1 VIRVIYRKKG
11 FTLIEIMI
19 VISII
24 SLLSIILV
32 PKVGAVRVESKNN
45 KVSTNVLLVR
55 TYLDNRSGKDSI
67 KIGDKNDSTTLSNIV
82 NSILGDMNSNFSGSN
97 ALENPFNGSEKIL
110 SQGEIKENAPSKNA
124 SVLIYYS
131 TGALPASSD
140 ITKSNSFPKGEDIK
154 GSTVV
159 VVYGNKG
166 GYALYGVDNYG
177 NIISPYIIKFPPSLA
192 DMELSDDNQGNDDEQ
207 DYAYDSDRDI
217 ADIFYK
223 NCLNIFGDTSS
234 NISLGN
240 SGSGSMDITG
250 SVYLQG
256 NSVSIMQN
264 STDISQNLNIVGVNS
279 SSNVNLGNGNNDN
292 LNVSGTCNIQGNDIY
307 INENSSTNNF
317 YINGTGDITFANSS
331 INTKFDG
338 GTAQIESRGDIKFQN
353 NIVAQNTRFSA
364 IAGGNIVFDNVDK
377 ELSVDDES
385 SAYIEAGEDIIFD
398 YKINT
403 NAPISMI
410 SNYGSIIFNNNGKQV
425 NIDANAYLS
434 AKNGI
439 KKYRTITTSNL
450 VDEPISPAV
459 RPNLISNINKLKSI
473 KNLKTGITYNT
484 SDNPYDQS
492 DSDIDVSVIK
502 GSDTSALKQVFNNS
516 IDPDKYKF
524 VIINGDCTI
533 NGDISDN
540 DNLILDKFIIYCTGK
555 MDFSNNSNF
564 NNVTLTNSSIIAK
577 DINTK
582 LKSTLTMTSLDSNQY
597 TDEVKDKINKAFYK
611 YVKN

>member
-1 VIRVIYRKKG
+1 MMK
-11 FTLIEIMI
+11 
-19 VISII
+19 
-24 SLLSIILV
+24 
-32 PKVGAVRVESKNN
+32 
-45 KVSTNVLLVR
+45 
-55 TYLDNRSGKDSI
+55 
-67 KIGDKNDSTTLSNIV
+67 
-82 NSILGDMNSNFSGSN
+82 
-97 ALENPFNGSEKIL
+97 
-110 SQGEIKENAPSKNA
+110 
-124 SVLIYYS
+124 
-131 TGALPASSD
+131 
-140 ITKSNSFPKGEDIK
+140 
-154 GSTVV
+154 
-159 VVYGNKG
+159 
-166 GYALYGVDNYG
+166 
-177 NIISPYIIKFPPSLA
+177 
-192 DMELSDDNQGNDDEQ
+192 
-207 DYAYDSDRDI
+207 
-217 ADIFYK
+217 
-223 NCLNIFGDTSS
+223 
-234 NISLGN
+234 
-240 SGSGSMDITG
+240 
-250 SVYLQG
+250 
-256 NSVSIMQN
+256 
-264 STDISQNLNIVGVNS
+264 
-279 SSNVNLGNGNNDN
+279 
-292 LNVSGTCNIQGNDIY
+292 
-307 INENSSTNNF
+307 
-317 YINGTGDITFANSS
+317 
-331 INTKFDG
+331 
-338 GTAQIESRGDIKFQN
+338 
-353 NIVAQNTRFSA
+353 
-364 IAGGNIVFDNVDK
+364 
-377 ELSVDDES
+377 S

-611 YVKN
+611 YFEN